1 MNVQAEVEQHDVYLL
16 TMGTSS
22 IKDQASLV
30 SDCIDC
36 LQDLSLPLAASS
48 ETQVVDTLRFFTGDK
63 PASQFERGTQIG
75 GTYKCGGCGVKKFM
89 MDYQAHTLRC
99 EW

>member
-16 TMGTSS
+16 NMGTSS

-63 PASQFERGTQIG
+63 PASVREGYPDGRHLQVWWVWSKELHDGRPSSHAE
-75 GTYKCGGCGVKKFM
+75 M
-89 MDYQAHTLRC
+89 
-99 EW
+99 